1 VDTVERYNAAV
12 RGEREDDFGRTSLSG
27 TEARPTEL
35 KQGPYYAH
43 LSGASVLATYCG
55 LTVDPRT
62 QVLDVYGEPIPGLF
76 AAGEVTG
83 GFHGAG
89 YVTGTSVGKSGVFGR
104 LAGLSAAEHAGVR
117 A

>member
-1 VDTVERYNAAV
+1 M
-12 RGEREDDFGRTSLSG
+12 
-27 TEARPTEL
+27 
-35 KQGPYYAH
+35 
-43 LSGASVLATYCG
+43 LATYCG
-55 LTVDPRT
+55 LTVDPET
-62 QVLDVYGEPIPGLF
+62 HVLDVYGEEIPGLY

-104 LAGLSAAEHAGVR
+104 LAGLAAAAYAGVR

>member
-1 VDTVERYNAAV
+1 M
-12 RGEREDDFGRTSLSG
+12 RGPF
-27 TEARPTEL
+27 
-35 KQGPYYAH
+35 YAH
-43 LSGASVLATYCG
+43 LSGTSVLATYCG
-55 LTVDPRT
+55 LTIDPDTR
-62 QVLDVYGEPIPGLF
+62 VLDVYGEEIPGLY

-104 LAGLSAAEHAGVR
+104 LAGLAASTYAGVR